1 MVGAGGSGR
10 GRVLADVGAGS
21 GRTQTRFR
29 NDASLRAV
37 AIASL
42 AEIGWDGF
50 NARDVARRAGLSYG
64 AVYTRF
70 EHLDELVSTTWSDVL
85 LPRLADHLHGLVDA
99 VLDVP
104 DEDRFVEAMG
114 AFAHP
119 SPELLAAMELILASM
134 VDPRAALFVRE
145 DVEALMAELIGP
157 AARRS
162 PVEATVAATC
172 AFVATGLLLLSRRS
186 WAKGVDLESELRRYH
201 RALHSP
207 AEPIETPRD
216 RVAEF
221 LYLYVF
227 DTEDERLE
235 RVLQATAMSMG
246 ELGYH
251 RTTISRI
258 CRIAG
263 VSSGFV
269 MGRFP
274 SKAELFR
281 RITDEMWGRGLAAI
295 SEFVA
300 ENAEEIGPTLAEAL
314 AWREYQNPAIAKM
327 VVLVNETGRRA
338 GFDPEF
344 GAFVE
349 AHEME
354 VFSSLSGGGVTA
366 FLHSEYALGNGLPLV
381 AHFFPEVRDLPYACV
396 TENLVATAPH

>member
-1 MVGAGGSGR
+1 MVGAGESGR

-21 GRTQTRFR
+21 GRTQTRVR

-201 RALHSP
+201 RALRSP

-221 LYLYVF
+221 LYLSVF

-314 AWREYQNPAIAKM
+314 AWRKYQNPAIAKI
-327 VVLVNETGRRA
+327 VVLVTETGRLA

-344 GAFVE
+344 SAFVE

-354 VFSSLSGGGVTA
+354 VFSSLSGGGLTA

-381 AHFFPEVRDLPYACV
+381 AHFFPEVRDLPYPCV